1 MPFKEALEGVM
12 HPNTI
17 FFSFTVLGKFSF
29 IHMKYTTNFTPPI
42 KHHYEKHE
50 FVLQK
55 FMNPNYAQSFLCMFL

>member
-12 HPNTI
+12 DPNTI
-17 FFSFTVLGKFSF
+17 FFLLQYLGNFLYSHE
-29 IHMKYTTNFTPPI
+29 IHYTFTPPI
-42 KHHYEKHE
+42 QYHYEKHE